1 MMRHSHTDSC
11 NFLELNP
18 DNSHNEMGGLP
29 DAEDCVNAPISI
41 FGSVV
46 LSLIFLALA
55 HLAVKAFFPNPAIWL
70 VGLLSMLGTGAFWL
84 TWKNDDFEIL
94 LALFVCFHFPFA
106 DQQGSVWAY
115 LVFSLFIIRLV
126 TGRNHELSM
135 GSIPFILSLC
145 TIIFLFVQLI
155 GSILNPYSFVSNIQ
169 ASIIACSHIFMF
181 YWAASQKLSLTNT
194 RRFLS
199 VWFSLVIWLFIINLN
214 QKFHWIST
222 ESPLLFHSGK
232 IADVF
237 KSTPV
242 GSFQNSELN
251 AEYFCFLFIFSLIVI
266 IFSDSAK
273 KIKLNRTWYISG
285 LLISTV
291 ALMWGGSRAAI
302 ILALFGLLYI
312 VVFDFIIIPSFS
324 GFRRF
329 AVFIALIPF
338 LCLLLYMMS
347 VTSSLDSMIEDF
359 KQTDTAGLSVENVI
373 SGQGIN
379 RGALFDM
386 AMTEL
391 SKKSRWL
398 GSGYNIGENNRKS
411 LGIEKKALSD
421 YHSLYLSLP
430 FFYGWI
436 GSLAYLLIVIG
447 TLLRI
452 YLVYIYMRA
461 KKNDHFLS
469 ALALGFS
476 LMWMVFLVDQYKISV
491 TRNPS
496 YFLLTWFFLGITHAV
511 ANTIRDETTNQA
523 QPVSEG

>member
-11 NFLELNP
+11 NFLEINS
-18 DNSHNEMGGLP
+18 DNSHNGMVSA
-29 DAEDCVNAPISI
+29 DAGDRINDSKSI

-46 LSLIFLALA
+46 LSFIFLALA
-55 HLAVKAFFPNPAIWL
+55 HLAVKAFFPNPAVWL
-70 VGLLSMLGTGAFWL
+70 VGLLSIMGIGTFWL

-115 LVFSLFIIRLV
+115 LVFALFIIRLV

-145 TIIFLFVQLI
+145 AIIFLFFQLI

-169 ASIIACSHIFMF
+169 AFIIACSHIFLF

-199 VWFSLVIWLFIINLN
+199 VWFLLVFWLFMINLN

-222 ESPLLFHSGK
+222 ESPLLFHYGR
-232 IADVF
+232 IAELAR
-237 KSTPV
+237 STPV

-251 AEYFCFLFIFSLIVI
+251 AEYFCFVFLFSFILIL
-266 IFSDSAK
+266 FSDSAK
-273 KIKLNRTWYISG
+273 KIRLNRIRYISG
-285 LLISTV
+285 LLISIV

-302 ILALFGLLYI
+302 ILALFGLSYI

-324 GFRRF
+324 GFRRL

-338 LCLLLYMMS
+338 LCLLLYVMS

-359 KQTDTAGLSVENVI
+359 KQTDTAGLNVENVI

-386 AMTEL
+386 AMAEL
-391 SKKSRWL
+391 SKKSRWI
-398 GSGYNIGENNRKS
+398 GPGYNINENNRKS
-411 LGIEKKALSD
+411 LGIEKKAMAD

-452 YLVYIYMRA
+452 YLLYIYMRA
-461 KKNDHFLS
+461 KRTDHLLS

-476 LMWMVFLVDQYKISV
+476 LMWMVFLIDQYKISV

-496 YFLLTWFFLGITHAV
+496 YFMLTWFFLGMTHAV
-511 ANTIRDETTNQA
+511 ANTIRDETNHL
-523 QPVSEG
+523 EC